1 MSEKLP
7 KKKPI
12 PTQLL
17 PENKAP
23 KANDAEMEVRINHC
37 LELILEAHRTSEILR
52 IIAERYKISYRSSEE
67 ILARAK
73 HRMIENNKQT
83 VEEAAAEISAHY
95 WDIINQT
102 KRVKEFN
109 TSIAALKEVSKLKGL
124 DQVTVNHVVHNTK
137 ELEEIPIDAIEAE
150 LVDKKDE

>member
-1 MSEKLP
+1 MSEKPL
-7 KKKPI
+7 KKKSAMPI
-12 PTQLL
+12 QLQTRQ
-17 PENKAP
+17 PRP
-23 KANDAEMEVRINHC
+23 SDAEILKRTTEVLEMIMEGHKGPV
-37 LELILEAHRTSEILR
+37 LLQL
-52 IIAERYKISYRSSEE
+52 IAERYDVGERTAHDMVS
-67 ILARAK
+67 RAK
-73 HRMIENNKQT
+73 QLMIENNRQT
-83 VEEAAAEISAHY
+83 IEESAAEISAHY